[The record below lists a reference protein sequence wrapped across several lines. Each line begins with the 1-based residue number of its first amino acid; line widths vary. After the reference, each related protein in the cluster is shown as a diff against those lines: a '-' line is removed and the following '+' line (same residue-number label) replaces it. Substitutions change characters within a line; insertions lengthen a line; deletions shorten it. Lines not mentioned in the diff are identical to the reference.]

1 MPARARGIEDARVKT
16 VLGLSVTSHGIAW
29 ALVDGRTD
37 QLTLLDDDA
46 FDVDTAGDLATRAAS
61 AACSAQAI
69 AAASGQDVTA
79 IGVSAVLV
87 SDDTDQLVTRL
98 LVRLAAAGFDDVRI
112 VVEQSG
118 GEDPDDGRVPSRV
131 RPARAAAV
139 AVATGAVARTPRPS
153 LRRAPAARKHITAR
167 ALAATAAA
175 VAAGLLTVGSQGA
188 QQIPVPAADDGDIAA
203 AAQPQLITV
212 LTPSDVARTVAE
224 PSAEPAA
231 STQAAERAQRVPMAE
246 DPTVVATPAP
256 QVVPAVQVASAAP
269 LASPQIPAVP
279 PQQPAV
285 VAVGVPHLPPAAE
298 PHLPAVEPHIAAD
311 PAPGP
316 ALVPVA
322 AAPVV
327 QPSPAQVAG
336 LWFLGAMP

>member
-1 MPARARGIEDARVKT
+1 MKT

-131 RPARAAAV
+131 RPAR
-139 AVATGAVARTPRPS
+139 
-153 LRRAPAARKHITAR
+153 
-167 ALAATAAA
+167 
-175 VAAGLLTVGSQGA
+175 
-188 QQIPVPAADDGDIAA
+188 
-203 AAQPQLITV
+203 
-212 LTPSDVARTVAE
+212 
-224 PSAEPAA
+224 
-231 STQAAERAQRVPMAE
+231 
-246 DPTVVATPAP
+246 
-256 QVVPAVQVASAAP
+256 
-269 LASPQIPAVP
+269 
-279 PQQPAV
+279 
-285 VAVGVPHLPPAAE
+285 
-298 PHLPAVEPHIAAD
+298 
-311 PAPGP
+311 
-316 ALVPVA
+316 
-322 AAPVV
+322 
-327 QPSPAQVAG
+327 
-336 LWFLGAMP
+336 